1 MRRLGRRPFNWRRR
15 CFSPQFSSRTVIIR
29 NHVSSCEYMWRS
41 CGTDNTDTG
50 LVPLPQNP
58 SDQSVGIALQ
68 IIYMIYMFVLWGIC
82 QQLDHMH
89 PYASV
94 CCNSPRAADDMIPRL
109 PQLLEKF
116 LWSQWASMA
125 EAARLAVHDS
135 PASSRCV
142 DAKGTQG
149 GFD

>member
-1 MRRLGRRPFNWRRR
+1 MTCLLLAQDTQVKIV
-15 CFSPQFSSRTVIIR
+15 CVSDLLVIIVQR
-29 NHVSSCEYMWRS
+29 
-41 CGTDNTDTG
+41 
-50 LVPLPQNP
+50 
-58 SDQSVGIALQ
+58 
-68 IIYMIYMFVLWGIC
+68 FVLWGIC

-135 PASSRCV
+135 LQVHDVLMQKVHRVVSTRHGCV
-142 DAKGTQG
+142 S
-149 GFD
+149 